1 MKTSVQKRIYIYI
14 ILLIIFTGIVHAIT
28 AFTKNKNMASML
40 IMWTPGL
47 AALLVS
53 LFAKRS
59 LKLIGWKLSVKWISI
74 GWIFPVVYA
83 TVAYSAIWIL
93 GLGGVPNPTFLER
106 ARLTLGMESGSDS
119 LVIISAFFYIT
130 IVNLLPS
137 AFMALGEEI
146 GWRGFLVPELSEW
159 VGLKKAG
166 LISGI
171 IWGTWHLPGILFG
184 NYGRTETPLWFRL
197 TCFTILVISTAVLLA
212 WLRMKSG
219 SIWPVVIFHATH
231 NGVIQMFFNR
241 ITADTGKTTWFTGEF
256 GFALVP
262 VLVLTSILVYKN
274 MSGQPE
280 KTMYKTPKLSD
291 LKNM

>member
-1 MKTSVQKRIYIYI
+1 MKITVQKRIYIYI
-14 ILLIIFTGIVHAIT
+14 ILLILFAGVVHAIT
-28 AFTKNKNMASML
+28 AFTKNKNVASML
-40 IMWTPGL
+40 IMWTPGI

-53 LFAKRS
+53 MFTKRS
-59 LKLIGWKLSVKWISI
+59 LKLIGWKFSLKWISI
-74 GWIFPVVYA
+74 GWILPVVYA
-83 TVAYSAIWIL
+83 TVAYSAIWIF
-93 GLGGVPNPTFLER
+93 GLGDVPNPTFLER
-106 ARLTLGMESGSDS
+106 ARLTLGMDSESDT
-119 LVIISAFFYIT
+119 LIIVSAFFYIT
-130 IVNLLPS
+130 IINLLPS
-137 AFMALGEEI
+137 AIMAMGEEI

-184 NYGRTETPLWFRL
+184 NYSQTGTPLWFRL
-197 TCFTILVISTAVLLA
+197 TCFAILVISTGVLLA

-241 ITADTGKTTWFTGEF
+241 ITVDTGKTAWFTGEF

-262 VLVLTSILVYKN
+262 VLLLLAFFS
-274 MSGQPE
+274 
-280 KTMYKTPKLSD
+280 LSQMNKMQSVIFRSNPD
-291 LKNM
+291 